1 MELQETIP
9 LGNFWVVP
17 IYEKIKE
24 YDSRGF
30 QGKHGRL
37 ETISI

>member
-1 MELQETIP
+1 MELQEMIP
-9 LGNFWVVP
+9 VGNFWVVP

-24 YDSRGF
+24 CDPRGF
-30 QGKHGRL
+30 QDKHGRL